1 MKRSNRLQFVE
12 GMGEQR
18 RIVLT
23 GFMGVGKSSVA
34 RHLAS
39 RTRSKQIDLDHFIEH
54 GTRRKIADIIDS
66 DGLAAYRVIETE
78 HLRKLLGE
86 TKAHIISLGGGTW
99 TMEENREMIRSNGLT
114 SVWLESTFDH
124 CWQNI
129 RNSRKDRPLAR
140 NKQAALELF
149 ESRQSIYCLADWHF
163 IIRPEFNSYEI
174 AGQIAEQVLS

>member
-1 MKRSNRLQFVE
+1 MAE
-12 GMGEQR
+12 TR

-39 RTRSKQIDLDHFIEH
+39 LTRSKQVDLDNFIEAK
-54 GTRRKIADIIDS
+54 TKRKIAGIIDA
-66 DGLAAYRVIETE
+66 DGLPAYRKIESE
-78 HLRKLLGE
+78 HLVRLLGE
-86 TKAHIISLGGGTW
+86 SQARIISLGGGTW
-99 TMEENREMIRSNGLT
+99 TLEENRGIIRSHGLT
-114 SVWLESTFDH
+114 SVWLESTFEH

-140 NKQAALELF
+140 NKAAALELF
-149 ESRQSIYCLADWHF
+149 EARQSIYCLADWHF

-174 AGQIAEQVLS
+174 AGQIAEQVFA